1 MAPRIERLHFAAVA
15 LLVAFVELCATPAGV
30 WGSPFGSV
38 AAAKIW
44 LGRAPRRRAHASMV
58 SKRAMRP
65 LRDSSGAAAAAS
77 AAVRVGAN
85 ID

>member
-44 LGRAPRRRAHASMV
+44 ARPR
-58 SKRAMRP
+58 
-65 LRDSSGAAAAAS
+65 AAAARA
-77 AAVRVGAN
+77 RVHGLQE
-85 ID
+85 D